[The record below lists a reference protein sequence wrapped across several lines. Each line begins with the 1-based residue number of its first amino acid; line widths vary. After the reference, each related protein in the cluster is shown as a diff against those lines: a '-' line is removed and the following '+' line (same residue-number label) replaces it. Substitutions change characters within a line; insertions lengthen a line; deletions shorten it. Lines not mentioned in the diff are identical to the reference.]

1 MLRPLPTKFG
11 VGFTIPDSDF
21 NNLDSGLLL
30 LHKHLKWIES
40 YAYKKVGD
48 HHNYYVTAENWSWP
62 NDVQIPDTKFVID
75 GFSPNLNKSLH
86 VGHLRNLAIANSLSK
101 ILSFNHR
108 GVETHH
114 YKAKF
119 VAMLGASLGVKK
131 FALDG
136 WRYWT
141 NFLHYKPEE
150 YFDITL
156 PDDMVKSR
164 LVEDQ
169 ESIGSGSCV
178 WDGPQGPVIV
188 KRSDGRPLYAF
199 HDLTFAAYV
208 GPTHY
213 VTGQE
218 QKEHFM
224 TLGLGDKHLPMGLVL
239 GQDNKKLKSRTGDA
253 LPATELIEMLMN
265 RLEGE
270 SDVKTKLAWNIL
282 AWNFLH
288 TTREKNIK
296 FDVESWTRPDQ
307 GGLYISYTYAR
318 AVSALGKKGQQL
330 TRVYRNQEMRS
341 PLQEIDIS
349 LLGFAE
355 QYRFYYQE
363 SVNRLDSAPIA
374 NFAFD
379 LAKLISQA
387 YEKEKVNGGRIGFN
401 QAFEHATWRLEM
413 CMSDLGMFRL
423 YEV

>member
-1 MLRPLPTKFG
+1 MPLKFG
-11 VGFTIPDSDF
+11 VGFTTSDPASLKD
-21 NNLDSGLLL
+21 LDLSGYRCETIGT
-30 LHKHLKWIES
+30 HT
-40 YAYKKVGD
+40 
-48 HHNYYVTAENWSWP
+48 NYHATAVNWAWP
-62 NDVQIPDTKFVID
+62 NKIKIPATKFVID

-101 ILSFNHR
+101 ILTVQEGR
-108 GVETHH
+108 RAETCD
-114 YKAKF
+114 YNTKF

-141 NFLHYKPEE
+141 GFLGYNPEE
-150 YFDITL
+150 YFDIAL
-156 PDDMVKSR
+156 PDDIIETREYYKTDNF
-164 LVEDQ
+164 VEEDGTPEEPCQ
-169 ESIGSGSCV
+169 A
-178 WDGPQGPVIV
+178 WDGPYGAVIV
-188 KRSDGRPLYAF
+188 KRSDGRSLYTF

-213 VTGQE
+213 ITGHE

-224 TLGLGDKHLPMGLVL
+224 SLGLGDKHLPMGLVL
-239 GQDNKKLKSRTGDA
+239 GEDNKKLKSRTGDA
-253 LPATELIEMLMN
+253 LPAAEVMDMLISRLDGEL
-265 RLEGE
+265 
-270 SDVKTKLAWNIL
+270 DVKTKLAWNIL

-288 TTREKNIK
+288 TTREKNLK

-318 AVSALGKKGQQL
+318 ATAALGK
-330 TRVYRNQEMRS
+330 RNQNLTKLYREQM
-341 PLQEIDIS
+341 LTQFTDLDVS

-363 SVNRLDSAPIA
+363 AVNRLDSAPIA

-387 YEKEKVNGGRIGFN
+387 YEKEKVNGGRRSFS
-401 QAFEHATWRLEM
+401 QSFEHATWRLEM
-413 CMSDLGMFRL
+413 CMRDLGMFRL

>member
-1 MLRPLPTKFG
+1 MLRPLPQNFG
-11 VGFTIPDSDF
+11 VGFTTSSESDLKD
-21 NNLDSGLLL
+21 LDLSGYRCEKIGM
-30 LHKHLKWIES
+30 HT
-40 YAYKKVGD
+40 
-48 HHNYYVTAENWSWP
+48 NYHATVENWAWP
-62 NDVQIPDTKFVID
+62 NKIKIPATKFVID
-75 GFSPNLNKSLH
+75 GFSPNLNKSFH

-101 ILSFNHR
+101 ILTVR
-108 GVETHH
+108 DGRRAETCD
-114 YKAKF
+114 YNTKF

-141 NFLHYKPEE
+141 GFLGYKPEE

-156 PDDMVKSR
+156 PDDIIETRDYHEYQGV
-164 LVEDQ
+164 VEPGPEIPQ
-169 ESIGSGSCV
+169 A
-178 WDGPQGPVIV
+178 WDGPYGAVIV
-188 KRSDGRPLYAF
+188 KRSDGRSLYAF

-213 VTGQE
+213 ITGHE

-224 TLGLGDKHLPMGLVL
+224 SLGLGDKHLPMGLVL
-239 GQDNKKLKSRTGDA
+239 GEDNKKLKSRTGDA
-253 LPATELIEMLMN
+253 LPATEVMDMLIS

-270 SDVKTKLAWNIL
+270 LDVRTKLAWNIL

-296 FDVESWTRPDQ
+296 FEVESWTRPEQ

-318 AVSALGKKGQQL
+318 AVSALGKKDQTLIKLYREQML
-330 TRVYRNQEMRS
+330 TKFND
-341 PLQEIDIS
+341 IDIS

-363 SVNRLDSAPIA
+363 AVNRMDSAPIA

-387 YEKEKVNGGRIGFN
+387 YEKEKVDGGRRSFS

-413 CMSDLGMFRL
+413 CMRDLGMFRL

>member
-1 MLRPLPTKFG
+1 MPANFG
-11 VGFTIPDSDF
+11 VGFTTSGPDNQD
-21 NNLDSGLLL
+21 LDVSGYRCEKIGM
-30 LHKHLKWIES
+30 HTNFH
-40 YAYKKVGD
+40 A
-48 HHNYYVTAENWSWP
+48 TAENWAWP
-62 NDVQIPDTKFVID
+62 NKIKIPATKFVID

-101 ILSFNHR
+101 ILAVQNGR
-108 GVETHH
+108 RAETCD
-114 YKAKF
+114 YNTKF

-131 FALDG
+131 AALDG

-141 NFLHYKPEE
+141 RFLGYKPEE
-150 YFDITL
+150 YFDVTL
-156 PDDMVKSR
+156 PDDIVKTHFSASDDAPGGDAMCEPT
-164 LVEDQ
+164 VE
-169 ESIGSGSCV
+169 V
-178 WDGPQGPVIV
+178 WNGPFGEVIV

-213 VTGQE
+213 ITGHE
-218 QKEHFM
+218 QKEHF
-224 TLGLGDKHLPMGLVL
+224 TSLGLGEKHLPMGLVL
-239 GQDNKKLKSRTGDA
+239 GVDNKKLKSRTGDA
-253 LPATELIEMLMN
+253 LPAGQVMDMLIT
-265 RLEGE
+265 RLNGGE
-270 SDVKTKLAWNIL
+270 DVKTKLAWNIL

-288 TTREKNIK
+288 TTREKNLK
-296 FDVESWTRPDQ
+296 FEVESWTRPEQ

-318 AVSALGKKGQQL
+318 AVSALGK
-330 TRVYRNQEMRS
+330 RNQSLTKLYREQM
-341 PLQEIDIS
+341 QTTFTDIDVS

-363 SVNRLDSAPIA
+363 AVNRLDSAPIA

-387 YEKEKVNGGRIGFN
+387 YEKEKVDGGRRSFS

-413 CMSDLGMFRL
+413 CMADLGMFRL